1 MAEICPYCREEQSAL
16 KNHVRLT
23 SGNGHAA
30 SGVYP
35 DDFESGAR
43 PTASPPSKRE
53 MNGDEGSPGELAGDT
68 PDRAP
73 EGDASG
79 SNTTTTVEMTPA
91 EIDEVIAG
99 AAQAGRSDVLDAG
112 ETPTDV
118 DDQPPTCTE
127 CEGSRLVGP
136 DRARQAL
143 GRYYRERSAL
153 SVLARRRLKKIDRR
167 IRKQD
172 PRYVCPKC
180 WTAFA

>member
-1 MAEICPYCREEQSAL
+1 
-16 KNHVRLT
+16 
-23 SGNGHAA
+23 
-30 SGVYP
+30 VYP

-43 PTASPPSKRE
+43 STASPPSKRE

-79 SNTTTTVEMTPA
+79 SNTTTVEMTPA

-112 ETPTDV
+112 ETDTQQDHETGQSVAPTDV
-118 DDQPPTCTE
+118 DDQPATCTE
-127 CEGSRLVGP
+127 CEGSSLVGP

-153 SVLARRRLKKIDRR
+153 SVLARRRLKKLDRR

-172 PRYVCPKC
+172 PSYVCPKC
-180 WTAFA
+180 WTAFG